1 MRYNGVYCRGLI
13 GCCHQVRGM
22 EHKMTGGTLLGSCI
36 VCGVI
41 ATIAQGSVIQ
51 RAVTR
56 IFFGDRGVLY
66 FGIVTV
72 RQMVKCFGLKI
83 AGNV

>member
-1 MRYNGVYCRGLI
+1 MEYEVT
-13 GCCHQVRGM
+13 GC
-22 EHKMTGGTLLGSCI
+22 TLLRCCI

-41 ATIAQGSVIQ
+41 ATIAEGSVIQ
-51 RAVTR
+51 RAVAR
-56 IFFGDRGVLY
+56 IFFCNRGVLY